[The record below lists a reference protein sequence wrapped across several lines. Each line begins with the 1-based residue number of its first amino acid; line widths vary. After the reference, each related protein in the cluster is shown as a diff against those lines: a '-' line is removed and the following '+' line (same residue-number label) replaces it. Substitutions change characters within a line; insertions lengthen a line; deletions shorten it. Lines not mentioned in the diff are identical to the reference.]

1 MKEKKYIVKIKKC
14 CKFCE
19 YFMFDYEACCQ
30 PYYVCELTSKQT
42 WPNNLCKNFKLAKD
56 YKLKK

>member
-1 MKEKKYIVKIKKC
+1 MLIVKIKKC

-19 YFMFDYEACCQ
+19 YFTLDYEACCQ
-30 PYYVCELTSKQT
+30 PHCVCELTDKQT

-56 YKLKK
+56 YKLVKEIKK